1 MQVNA
6 NGSIRRMKHRD
17 ILLNLFLG
25 NEAEGG
31 PANIYLRR
39 LGGEVSAIGLLGPRS
54 QSAVRCDKR
63 SLTLSGDWWGIRFMA
78 SMVLAESA
86 CAWFWH
92 VALENKG
99 DKAETLDLIYVQDL
113 ALADYGAVRLNE
125 YYVSQYVDHAPLS
138 HPERGL
144 VLASRQNQ
152 SMGGR
157 NPWCVIGSLGRGVSF
172 ATDALQ
178 VHGLATRAGQA
189 PAAVIHGLSGT
200 RCQHEHSMAAIQ
212 DAQLRLQPGE
222 RAERGFFGWFE
233 EDHPAATSSADLA
246 FVDLA
251 LALPEAL
258 PHRQVKRT
266 KQCASPQ
273 PVQHRASSRCLGSDR
288 NRDRRSV
295 WQ

>member
-1 MQVNA
+1 MILNPPFRIGPCDLKSPSGLTVQVNA

-39 LGGEVSAIGLLGPRS
+39 LGDEAAAVPLLGPRS

-63 SLTLSGDWWGIRFMA
+63 SLTLSGDWRGIRFMA

-86 CAWFWH
+86 PAWFWH
-92 VALENKG
+92 VALENQS

-178 VHGLATRAGQA
+178 VHGLRDPSRPSTGGGDPWAIWHALPARAFDGCHPRRPTPPATRRAG
-189 PAAVIHGLSGT
+189 
-200 RCQHEHSMAAIQ
+200 
-212 DAQLRLQPGE
+212 
-222 RAERGFFGWFE
+222 
-233 EDHPAATSSADLA
+233 
-246 FVDLA
+246 
-251 LALPEAL
+251 
-258 PHRQVKRT
+258 
-266 KQCASPQ
+266 
-273 PVQHRASSRCLGSDR
+273 
-288 NRDRRSV
+288 
-295 WQ
+295 

>member
-1 MQVNA
+1 MRWKV
-6 NGSIRRMKHRD
+6 GRPISTCV
-17 ILLNLFLG
+17 G
-25 NEAEGG
+25 T
-31 PANIYLRR
+31 
-39 LGGEVSAIGLLGPRS
+39 GEVIEAVPLLGPRS
-54 QSAVRCDKR
+54 PAAVHCDER
-63 SLTLSGDWWGIRFMA
+63 GLRASGAWQGIRFVV
-78 SMVLAESA
+78 SLVLAASDP
-86 CAWFWH
+86 AWYWH
-92 VALENKG
+92 VDLENTG
-99 DKAETLDLIYVQDL
+99 GVAVTLDLIYVQDL

-233 EDHPAATSSADLA
+233 VDHPAATSSDDLD
-246 FVDLA
+246 F
-251 LALPEAL
+251 
-258 PHRQVKRT
+258 R
-266 KQCASPQ
+266 
-273 PVQHRASSRCLGSDR
+273 
-288 NRDRRSV
+288 
-295 WQ
+295 

>member
-1 MQVNA
+1 MILNPHLRIGPGHLESPSGMTVQVNA

-78 SMVLAESA
+78 SMVLAKSA

-113 ALADYGAVRLNE
+113 ALAEYGAVRLNE

-144 VLASRQNQ
+144 VLASRRE
-152 SMGGR
+152 S
-157 NPWCVIGSLGRGVSF
+157 
-172 ATDALQ
+172 
-178 VHGLATRAGQA
+178 VHGRA
-189 PAAVIHGLSGT
+189 
-200 RCQHEHSMAAIQ
+200 
-212 DAQLRLQPGE
+212 
-222 RAERGFFGWFE
+222 
-233 EDHPAATSSADLA
+233 
-246 FVDLA
+246 
-251 LALPEAL
+251 
-258 PHRQVKRT
+258 
-266 KQCASPQ
+266 
-273 PVQHRASSRCLGSDR
+273 
-288 NRDRRSV
+288 
-295 WQ
+295 